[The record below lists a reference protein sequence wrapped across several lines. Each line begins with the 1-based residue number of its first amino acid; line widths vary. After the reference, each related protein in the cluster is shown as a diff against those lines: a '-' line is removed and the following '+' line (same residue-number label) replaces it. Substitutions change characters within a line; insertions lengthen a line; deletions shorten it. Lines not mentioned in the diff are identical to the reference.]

1 MQISGASTLLYTPS
15 VKGRGVEV
23 AKSPPDAATSKQVAT
38 APDAPAGPTKTLA
51 QTARE
56 KINADYAKALKQ
68 GTRVVADTA
77 NGGRHLDLSS
87 LSDEELASV
96 AKGDGFSG
104 DESLTAKAE
113 LAGRMWAT
121 LEPFEGNPRASA
133 LAVRALYPAMSP
145 AVRDALGWNESMLQS
160 GDAVIG
166 NFGSKATAAEQDSIL
181 EKLRKALDAARA
193 LNVDRSALGRKS
205 TISLSA

>member
-1 MQISGASTLLYTPS
+1 MQISGASPLLYRPS
-15 VKGRGVEV
+15 AKERGVEV
-23 AKSPPDAATSKQVAT
+23 VKSLPQAAASKQVSA
-38 APDAPAGPTKTLA
+38 ASDAPAGPTKTLA

-56 KINADYAKALKQ
+56 KVDADYAKAVKQ

-87 LSDEELASV
+87 LSDEELAAV

-121 LEPFEGNPRASA
+121 LEPFEGDPRASA

-145 AVRDALGWNESMLQS
+145 AVREALGWTESMLQS

-166 NFGSKATAAEQDSIL
+166 NFGDRATAAEQDSIL
-181 EKLRKALDAARA
+181 ERLRKSLDAAGA
-193 LNVDRSALGRKS
+193 LTVDRSALGRKS
-205 TISLSA
+205 TISLTA